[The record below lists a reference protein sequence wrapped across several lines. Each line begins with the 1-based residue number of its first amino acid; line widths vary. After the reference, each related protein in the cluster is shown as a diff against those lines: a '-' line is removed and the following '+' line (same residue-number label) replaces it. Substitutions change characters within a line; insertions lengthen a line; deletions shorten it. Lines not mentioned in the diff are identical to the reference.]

1 MGSSFFGEMPTSSG
15 SQVLFPSPQAMF
27 GVSCGLSPNPHVS
40 VAESL
45 ISPRSLTRAGFQGWV
60 SWAEEE
66 GMRPWP
72 LTWKALLL
80 SSSLLGLFSLDLS
93 GCEALC
99 GQWVPPGDVHASFR
113 IPPGTGRPPYVT
125 ALHQR
130 RTLSLT
136 SSESCSSPCGHP
148 TTSSSQVPLPG
159 GWPSSLGFQSF

>member
-1 MGSSFFGEMPTSSG
+1 MPLPDAGHLPGGGLPAPLGYKRKSVLLRVNLTHISSP
-15 SQVLFPSPQAMF
+15 P
-27 GVSCGLSPNPHVS
+27 
-40 VAESL
+40 
-45 ISPRSLTRAGFQGWV
+45 QGWV

-80 SSSLLGLFSLDLS
+80 SSSLLGLFSLGLS

-136 SSESCSSPCGHP
+136 SSESCSSPCGYP
-148 TTSSSQVPLPG
+148 TTSSSEVPLPG